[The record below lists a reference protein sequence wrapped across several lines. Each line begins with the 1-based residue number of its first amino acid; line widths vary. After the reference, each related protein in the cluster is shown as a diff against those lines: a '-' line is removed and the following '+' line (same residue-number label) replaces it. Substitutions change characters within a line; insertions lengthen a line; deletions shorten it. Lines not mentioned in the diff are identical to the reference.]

1 MKTFVNSI
9 LFIFAILLLIAFA
22 NFDKK
27 ENNNYDLSNTNNM
40 LFAHRGI
47 AKFPENSWQS
57 FNEAHKIGFK
67 SLECDIQFTKD
78 NKLII
83 YHDKNAKR
91 LLGINKDIK
100 DLMWHEIK
108 DKPIKHNNKI
118 SKQFVLSLDELLK
131 KSTDFQYIYLDVKIS
146 NKKIADSLITAIIN
160 HKVINKILIADA
172 NILFLSYLKL
182 KMPKV
187 KTVLEGFNK
196 GKEWTYY
203 IIPNYFKPN
212 YFASFYSE
220 IDDNHIK
227 FLNDKK
233 LIDRKIVYGIDKN
246 NYEKAL
252 NKGLIHLILDYESN
266 SPVTFTE
273 KLIENLSTD

>member
-1 MKTFVNSI
+1 MKKTIVKSI
-9 LFIFAILLLIAFA
+9 FLICAFIFVIAFV
-22 NFDKK
+22 
-27 ENNNYDLSNTNNM
+27 DLDNDEDNQDFGNSNKM
-40 LFAHRGI
+40 IFAHRGL
-47 AKFPENSWQS
+47 AEFPENSWQG
-57 FNEAHKIGFK
+57 FKQAQTLGFK
-67 SLECDIQFTKD
+67 SIECDVQFTKD

-91 LLGINKDIK
+91 LLGIDKDIK
-100 DLMWHEIK
+100 NLMWHEIK

-131 KSTDFQYIYLDVKIS
+131 RSKDFQYIYLDIKIS
-146 NKKIADSLITAIIN
+146 NKKVADSLITMITN
-160 HKVINKILIADA
+160 HKVLDKILIADA
-172 NILFLSYLKL
+172 NILFLSYIRL
-182 KMPKV
+182 KMSKV

-220 IDDNHIK
+220 IDNNHIK
-227 FLNDKK
+227 FLNEKK
-233 LIDRKIVYGIDKN
+233 LTNRKIVYGIDNN

-252 NKGLIHLILDYESN
+252 NKGLIHLILDYNNNSSN
-266 SPVTFTE
+266 TFTE
-273 KLIENLSTD
+273 KLIENLSNY

>member
-1 MKTFVNSI
+1 MNKFIKSI
-9 LFIFAILLLIAFA
+9 LFICTTVILITYIYF
-22 NFDKK
+22 NQKK
-27 ENNNYDLSNTNNM
+27 EVFENLDTTNKM

-91 LLGINKDIK
+91 LLGIDKDIK

-118 SKQFVLSLDELLK
+118 SNQFVLSLDELLK
-131 KSTDFQYIYLDVKIS
+131 KSTDFQYIYLDIKIS

-233 LIDRKIVYGIDKN
+233 LINRKIVYGIDNN

-252 NKGLIHLILDYESN
+252 NKGLIHLILDY
-266 SPVTFTE
+266 
-273 KLIENLSTD
+273 